1 MKLEIFGGK
10 KATEDVLRLRLEHS
24 DSDVMLIAVDENGKK
39 LPDGVILTIDRDG
52 NLYRNRGINKDIP
65 VKKMPDGRIKE
76 VGA

>member
-24 DSDVMLIAVDENGKK
+24 DSDVGLIAVDENGKE

-52 NLYRNRGINKDIP
+52 TMYRNRSIGKDIP
-65 VKKMPDGRIKE
+65 VKKMLDGRIME
-76 VGA
+76 VAA